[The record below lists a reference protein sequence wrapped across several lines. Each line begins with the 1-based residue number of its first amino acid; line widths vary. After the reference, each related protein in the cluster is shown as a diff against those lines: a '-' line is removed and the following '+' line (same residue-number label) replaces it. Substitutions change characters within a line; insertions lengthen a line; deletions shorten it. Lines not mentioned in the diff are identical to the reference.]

1 MKRLRVQFALWT
13 AWLLCER
20 EQTGSHMAS
29 PERPQP
35 QYSCTYPAGPDF
47 RPAAQSPRLP
57 TPPQPFP
64 PHGQIPG
71 ELPGLPRPLPGC
83 APGSSATLGSGPG
96 VVPGVKGSWQKL
108 GLMSGDPGRSG
119 DPFPSPTSQLTVLQ
133 AGWVELSGKG
143 WLEVLITL
151 SMFVCVTPPPRCF
164 PLHLSPPSA
173 FIRIFQTVGD
183 PRDTEQTGVGL
194 VF

>member
-1 MKRLRVQFALWT
+1 MEQALLST
-13 AWLLCER
+13 CGAEGR
-20 EQTGSHMAS
+20 TSYFTGYKAARSLDEFIGENPDLS
-29 PERPQP
+29 PENLWAYDSYPQP

-64 PHGQIPG
+64 HHGQLPG

-108 GLMSGDPGRSG
+108 GLMS
-119 DPFPSPTSQLTVLQ
+119 
-133 AGWVELSGKG
+133 
-143 WLEVLITL
+143 
-151 SMFVCVTPPPRCF
+151 
-164 PLHLSPPSA
+164 
-173 FIRIFQTVGD
+173 
-183 PRDTEQTGVGL
+183 
-194 VF
+194 